1 MCCIFVVKFFLL
13 INGSPLDCFGSSKG
27 IRQRDPLYPLHFNV
41 VVEALSRMLDVAAIA
56 RQFSGFSIGPTP
68 STSTIVSY
76 LLFAD
81 DTLIF
86 CDVVPNQLVT
96 LREIPTRFEEVSGLR
111 INLGKSKLVPIGEVH
126 NPDELVG
133 LLGRRHSSLPLKY
146 LGLPLGSQFKELSI

>member
-41 VVEALSRMLDVAAIA
+41 VVEALSRMLDVVANTG
-56 RQFSGFSIGPTP
+56 QLSGFYVGNIAGISMMVTH
-68 STSTIVSY
+68 

-86 CDVVPNQLVT
+86 CDAVPNQLVI
-96 LREIPTRFEEVSGLR
+96 LREILTRFEEVSGLR